1 MKLNGRK
8 SDEPNICCYKT
19 SSSAHRFCS
28 VTYMSF
34 DWECDFKMTSAIKDP
49 YTANV
54 WVWITNNQGLYI
66 TLVRY
71 LNDCRV
77 NDKKPSYLELMKIYG
92 FDDDDETADGICYL
106 HEKLNIDDLDRALMM
121 EMDECEGI
129 DLSAW

>member
-1 MKLNGRK
+1 M
-8 SDEPNICCYKT
+8 
-19 SSSAHRFCS
+19 SSACCFSAVSQHREIGS
-28 VTYMSF
+28 
-34 DWECDFKMTSAIKDP
+34 DDKMTSAIKDP

-71 LNDCRV
+71 LDNCRV
-77 NDKKPSYLELMKIYG
+77 NGRKPSYLELMKIYG
-92 FDDDDETADGICYL
+92 FDDDDETADGVCYL

-129 DLSAW
+129 DLLAW